1 MLVLTR
7 KSGESVAIGDDITI
21 KVIEIQGGQVR
32 LGIEAPAATPVHREE
47 VLARIKAEMRRAAE
61 GGAAVGDIARN
72 LKRRERERD
81 RAVPAK
87 PGAAEKG

>member
-7 KSGESVAIGDDITI
+7 KSGESVAIGDDVIV

-32 LGIEAPAATPVHREE
+32 LGIDAPSSTPVHREE

-61 GGAAVGDIARN
+61 SGKSLNDVARN
-72 LKRRERERD
+72 LKKRGGR
-81 RAVPAK
+81 
-87 PGAAEKG
+87 